1 MGSTAIE
8 PVFKGYV
15 DTPRDALLLIEAAL
29 IGILAFCPKRLS
41 TEERKQ
47 IKSGSIYIYKE
58 TESKI
63 KRWTEGFNWG
73 PSRILGHFLIYKEL
87 LQRPCDDRDNLQ
99 YKPDGLIKKAFSVKV
114 DGMTIHLI
122 NYYTEFDLSSSRL
135 ETPGNTL
142 ELNKLVL
149 GRSYQ
154 FSKYSKGKL
163 DSKSEGSDDSFRSN
177 EETLQDG
184 FTDLD
189 QFMNASFDSNTS
201 LDSSFGTLNWCF
213 DDTSLDSIFANT
225 PLDSSFGVSH
235 FYTDGNKN
243 WDLDEILQTVD
254 EDFKYDTAFMK

>member
-1 MGSTAIE
+1 MGSSLIE
-8 PVFKGYV
+8 PTFKGYV

-29 IGILAFCPKRLS
+29 IGILPFCPKRLS

-47 IKSGSIYIYKE
+47 IKSGSTYIYKE
-58 TESKI
+58 SESKI

-114 DGMTIHLI
+114 DGVTIHLI
-122 NYYTEFDLSSSRL
+122 NYYTELDLLLNRL
-135 ETPGNTL
+135 NTPANTL
-142 ELNKLVL
+142 DLNKLVL
-149 GRSYQ
+149 SRSYQ

-163 DSKSEGSDDSFRSN
+163 DSRSEQSDDSFRSN
-177 EETLQDG
+177 DDTLQEE

-189 QFMNASFDSNTS
+189 QLMNISFDSNFGNLPLTS
-201 LDSSFGTLNWCF
+201 TFDNTTLN
-213 DDTSLDSIFANT
+213 
-225 PLDSSFGVSH
+225 SSFGVAH
-235 FYTDGNKN
+235 FYTDANKN

-254 EDFKYDTAFMK
+254 EDFKYDTAFMFLK